1 MSSASGKVVLYSYWR
16 SSCSYRVRIALAF
29 KGVEYEYRAVNLIKD
44 GGEQYKEEY
53 ARLNPMTAVPT
64 LLLADEGVSISQSV
78 AILEYLE
85 ETRPEPALL
94 PKSAVSRAK
103 VRQLVQII
111 CADTQPLQNLPVL
124 AAAGGT
130 DAARKADWARKW
142 ISRGLLA
149 YEKIVA
155 ETAGKY
161 SVGDEVTLADLALV
175 PQLYNARRFN
185 VDLSVLPTV
194 LLIEEALLQLPA
206 FQAAHP
212 DAQPDAQ
219 LAA

>member
-85 ETRPEPALL
+85 VCVTPHLL
-94 PKSAVSRAK
+94 
-103 VRQLVQII
+103 
-111 CADTQPLQNLPVL
+111 T
-124 AAAGGT
+124 
-130 DAARKADWARKW
+130 
-142 ISRGLLA
+142 
-149 YEKIVA
+149 Y
-155 ETAGKY
+155 
-161 SVGDEVTLADLALV
+161 
-175 PQLYNARRFN
+175 
-185 VDLSVLPTV
+185 
-194 LLIEEALLQLPA
+194 
-206 FQAAHP
+206 
-212 DAQPDAQ
+212 
-219 LAA
+219 